1 MKLTKDKLTQ
11 IVKEEAE
18 KLQEGVMYGTDRFYV
33 IVSQRKDGK
42 RTVARDV
49 ENGVFAHKITRA
61 QRFETEGE
69 AQKALER
76 FMETPRAPDP
86 RSEHE
91 VYIAKVRAEL
101 ERVS

>member
-1 MKLTKDKLTQ
+1 MKLTKEKLTQ
-11 IVKEEAE
+11 IVKEEA
-18 KLQEGVMYGTDRFYV
+18 KRLQESVMYGTDQFYV
-33 IVSQRKDGK
+33 IVSQRKDGQ
-42 RTVARDV
+42 RTVARDA

-86 RSEHE
+86 RSKHE